1 MYYKYI
7 LKIPWDSTQKLIH
20 DVFWAT
26 QYTAICN
33 TMSYEITAKWQPNSY
48 MDGNVIPIKHVSWSK
63 FKYLMVLAEISN
75 MGLTQRRQWELTLV
89 ASYPQVDRTKYN
101 GSAVEVAC
109 KQQRR
114 GLSSTYIKHRCHSH
128 SILMYNWYPRTQKR
142 KLKSRNYSISF
153 VVAKPPD
160 QTINIQWSIWKSE

>member
-48 MDGNVIPIKHVSWSK
+48 MDGNVILIKHVSWSK

-109 KQQRR
+109 K
-114 GLSSTYIKHRCHSH
+114 
-128 SILMYNWYPRTQKR
+128 
-142 KLKSRNYSISF
+142 
-153 VVAKPPD
+153 
-160 QTINIQWSIWKSE
+160 